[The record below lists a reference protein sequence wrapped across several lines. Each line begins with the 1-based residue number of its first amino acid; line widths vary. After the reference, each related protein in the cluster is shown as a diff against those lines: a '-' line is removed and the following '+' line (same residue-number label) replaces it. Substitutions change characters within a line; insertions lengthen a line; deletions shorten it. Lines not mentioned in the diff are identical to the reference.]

1 MDELT
6 NMLRRYIVLETAII
20 ASDKKKDSKTENKWK
35 PKYSVC
41 GKAYSNMMVCFISK
55 GVIRKETILETKYR
69 LPVQR
74 IQVDLCGSFRYN
86 NFKSDKYFLTIRDA
100 YYRYYGV

>member
-1 MDELT
+1 
-6 NMLRRYIVLETAII
+6 
-20 ASDKKKDSKTENKWK
+20 
-35 PKYSVC
+35 
-41 GKAYSNMMVCFISK
+41 MMVCFISK